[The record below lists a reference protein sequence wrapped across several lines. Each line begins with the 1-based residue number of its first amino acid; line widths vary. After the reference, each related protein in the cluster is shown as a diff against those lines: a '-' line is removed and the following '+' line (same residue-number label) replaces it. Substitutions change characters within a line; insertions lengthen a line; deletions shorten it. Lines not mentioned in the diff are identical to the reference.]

1 MGFGFMS
8 LCVPIFH
15 PLFSPWTWPLLH
27 PCLDYCRWCCSKLDS
42 SPAGWGLWGH
52 RGRSSSR
59 HSFAQKD
66 SKFSLFNGGGL
77 AAKLCLTLATPW
89 TVVYQASLSVGF
101 PVKNTGVGCHL
112 LLQGITPTRG
122 SNSSLLH
129 WRQALY
135 YWATR
140 EAQPLQWQNL
150 ILSSRT
156 SSLCKLSVLPV
167 NTPALFLLWVFTWN
181 FSDWTVFSPSPPV
194 ETLN

>member
-66 SKFSLFNGGGL
+66 SKFSLFNGGSL

-89 TVVYQASLSVGF
+89 TVVYQASLSGF
-101 PVKNTGVGCHL
+101 
-112 LLQGITPTRG
+112 
-122 SNSSLLH
+122 SS
-129 WRQALY
+129 QE
-135 YWATR
+135 YW
-140 EAQPLQWQNL
+140 
-150 ILSSRT
+150 SG
-156 SSLCKLSVLPV
+156 LP
-167 NTPALFLLWVFTWN
+167 
-181 FSDWTVFSPSPPV
+181 SPSPGDHPDPGV
-194 ETLN
+194 QLKSPALKAGSLLLSHQGSPASSMAKSNFIFQDFFSM